1 MLRRGGR
8 PVAGFGAFG
17 ETRPAWQDAAV
28 KGYLASGAKMATNF
42 SRGGRGYPDVATVG
56 HNCPVV
62 MGGSLNAVDGTSCA
76 SPVFAA
82 LVALLNDHQVSLGKP
97 KLGFVNPVLYKMWAD
112 DTTIFKDITQGN
124 NWCTEMQCCDP
135 SLGFEATKGWDPV
148 SGLGTP
154 NFGRMVA
161 WLDGHT

>member
-1 MLRRGGR
+1 
-8 PVAGFGAFG
+8 
-17 ETRPAWQDAAV
+17 
-28 KGYLASGAKMATNF
+28 
-42 SRGGRGYPDVATVG
+42 
-56 HNCPVV
+56 
-62 MGGSLNAVDGTSCA
+62 LNAVDGTSCA

-135 SLGFEATKGWDPV
+135 SLGFEATTGWDPV

-161 WLDGHT
+161 WLDAHT